1 MENKQETKLVP
12 FTIEEGKLV
21 QADVDAA
28 LAKHEAELVVTPVID
43 EKGCIKVLVQAFKK
57 VAPVETGIPSPAEF
71 LTPNTDGG
79 NDTTKAN

>member
-1 MENKQETKLVP
+1 MENKPDHKLVP
-12 FTIEEGKLV
+12 FTVEEGTQV

-57 VAPVETGIPSPAEF
+57 VKPVETGIPSPAEF
-71 LTPNTDGG
+71 LSNTPDGG
-79 NDTTKAN
+79 TDTTKTN